1 MNTVIKIFNYRFTV
15 KEFLLLFFGY
25 LFMEQIFSWLFAP
38 TSAIIQPYQ
47 KIFGF
52 VIYGYMLININELKF
67 NERIFLGIFTLIM
80 LRLVLESLYVYN
92 TFFQQLTM
100 YYVLFPAIY
109 SIFIK
114 NLCRKYD
121 FDLLEFMAKFY
132 LYTYIVFMAI
142 YGRGFSFSLEGLDLE
157 DLGVFSGDGRIIHA
171 TSVFMM
177 ILPFIWYLN
186 KFVKT
191 KKGIDFIPFAFCFVV
206 ILIHQHRSVWSS
218 AIFAAFIYLGISMR
232 VNKENIPKIWSLM
245 VGGLILLFFT
255 YFFISSMFPELTA
268 FLGERFSEIFDPNQ
282 QESTGRFRIEQ
293 REVYGRLFLQ
303 RPIFGW
309 TFEGFEMSNP
319 LVDWWPEKTGQ
330 HFHEG
335 FMEVLFYHGIVG
347 LLFKYSFLFYLA
359 FRAFS
364 KNLSES
370 TIILMAF
377 CLSGLLFSLSYV
389 PQTVFWGH
397 IGLCL
402 YYLEKDDLHEEE
414 EIDEVEYDDVEEQ
427 QTQLHE
433 PFFKGRKAIHQ
444 FYTDKNSIS

>member
-1 MNTVIKIFNYRFTV
+1 MNTVIKIFNYRFTI
-15 KEFLLLFFGY
+15 KEFLILFFGY

-47 KIFGF
+47 KAFGF
-52 VIYGYMLININELKF
+52 VIYAYMLINIKQYKLNEQLF
-67 NERIFLGIFTLIM
+67 MGIFALIL

-92 TFFQQLTM
+92 TIFQQLTM
-100 YYVLFPAIY
+100 YYVLFPAVY
-109 SIFIK
+109 ALFIK
-114 NLCRKYD
+114 NLCRTYD
-121 FDLLEFMAKFY
+121 FDLLEFMVKFY
-132 LYTYIVFMAI
+132 LYTYIIFMAI

-171 TSVFMM
+171 TSLFMM

-186 KFVKT
+186 KFIKS
-191 KKGIDFIPFAFCFVV
+191 KKGKDVIPLAFCFIV

-218 AIFAAFIYLGISMR
+218 CIMALFIYLGISMR
-232 VNKENIPKIWSLM
+232 VNKETVPRIWGLA
-245 VGGLILLFFT
+245 VGGVIALFFT
-255 YFFISSMFPELTA
+255 YFFVSTLFPELTD

-293 REVYGRLFLQ
+293 REVYGTLFLE

-309 TFEGFEMSNP
+309 TFEGFEMPNP
-319 LVDWWPEKTGQ
+319 MVDWWPEKTGQ

-335 FMEVLFYHGIVG
+335 FMEILFYHGIVG
-347 LLFKYSFLFYLA
+347 LLFKYSFLFYLLV
-359 FRAFS
+359 RAFS
-364 KNLSES
+364 RKLSEE

-402 YYLEKDDLHEEE
+402 YYLEKDDLKNKQEEATEE
-414 EIDEVEYDDVEEQ
+414 EIYTEGQ
-427 QTQLHE
+427 PQL
-433 PFFKGRKAIHQ
+433 PKQIFKGRKVLELDSH
-444 FYTDKNSIS
+444 

>member
-1 MNTVIKIFNYRFTV
+1 MNTIIKIFNYRFTV
-15 KEFLLLFFGY
+15 KEFLILFFGY

-38 TSAIIQPYQ
+38 TSEIIQPYQ

-52 VIYGYMLININELKF
+52 VIYGYMLYNINELKF
-67 NERIFLGIFTLIM
+67 NERIFIGIFTLLL

-114 NLCRKYD
+114 NLCRTYD

-171 TSVFMM
+171 TSIFMM
-177 ILPFIWYLN
+177 ILPFLWYLN
-186 KFVKT
+186 KFIKT
-191 KKGIDFIPFAFCFVV
+191 KKGIDFIPLAFCFIV
-206 ILIHQHRSVWSS
+206 ILIHQHRSVWGSCIA
-218 AIFAAFIYLGISMR
+218 AIVIYLGISMH
-232 VNKENIPKIWSLM
+232 VNKERVPRIWGLI
-245 VGGLILLFFT
+245 VGGIVLLVLA
-255 YFFISSMFPELTA
+255 YFFVSTLFPELTT
-268 FLGERFSEIFDPNQ
+268 FLGQRFSDILDLNK
-282 QESTGRFRIEQ
+282 QESTGRFRVEQ
-293 REVYGRLFLQ
+293 REVYGRLFWE
-303 RPIFGW
+303 RPVFGW
-309 TFEGFEMSNP
+309 TFEGFEMPNP

-347 LLFKYSFLFYLA
+347 LLFKYGFIFYLA
-359 FRAFS
+359 VRAFS
-364 KNLSES
+364 KKLSES
-370 TIILMAF
+370 TVVLIAF
-377 CLSGLLFSLSYV
+377 CLSGILFSLSYV

-397 IGLCL
+397 VGLCL
-402 YYLEKDDLHEEE
+402 YYLEKDDLKSEEDDDLIE
-414 EIDEVEYDDVEEQ
+414 DDEFYIED
-427 QTQLHE
+427 E
-433 PFFKGRKAIHQ
+433 PKLPKQIFKGRKTVPQLNNA
-444 FYTDKNSIS
+444 N